1 MWIECGIINYKL
13 IIPLIYPTLF
23 QIRIIIHKD
32 EEKPFLIFFTN
43 YLGYLFSGL
52 IYLIIKYRMKKVE
65 ISDKDKINNNDD
77 ETTILD
83 FNEELIPNND
93 ESNEIS
99 RSSFMPIKSTFNKM
113 KINKANNQIDLE
125 IEKIEKKNS
134 KRKHLYILIL
144 AIIYLVP
151 MLLDAFNTY
160 EFKTSSPVS
169 LFIAIISYVIFSR
182 IILGMKIYSHQ
193 IFALIIILVSNIII
207 ILLVIIQR
215 EEQGII
221 DMILNFIIILSIVIL
236 YCLYNNLVKKYFN
249 VYMGSPYYLMFIIG
263 AMSISLI
270 LPYEIITVIAFG
282 KDTKFNGIF
291 YQMEKNYE
299 KTKLYPLIF
308 IADIISA
315 FLWIAGINLTV
326 YFYTPCHFIISE
338 SISQIISTIIS
349 QTFENLSLTKQII
362 IYILFFMIFLGSL
375 IYNEIFIINICS
387 LSENTRKHI
396 IIRQKEETD
405 NIKKDNYKY
414 LNMQ

>member
-1 MWIECGIINYKL
+1 MWIECGIINYKF
-13 IIPLIYPTLF
+13 IIPLIYPALF

-249 VYMGSPYYLMFIIG
+249 VYMGSPYYLMFIID
-263 AMSISLI
+263 AMPICLI

-326 YFYTPCHFIISE
+326 YFFTPCHFIISE

-387 LSENTRKHI
+387 LSENTRKYI

>member
-134 KRKHLYILIL
+134 KRKHLFILIL
-144 AIIYLVP
+144 AVIYLVP

-326 YFYTPCHFIISE
+326 YFFTPCHFIISE
-338 SISQIISTIIS
+338 SISQIISIIIS
-349 QTFENLSLTKQII
+349 QTFENLLWTKQII
-362 IYILFFMIFLGSL
+362 IYNLFFMIFLGSL

-387 LSENTRKHI
+387 LMKILDKKKKLI
-396 IIRQKEETD
+396 I
-405 NIKKDNYKY
+405 
-414 LNMQ
+414 L